1 MDTSSAAEIS
11 PVSRRRIGRSL
22 PTEIGTLGPVFAI
35 LRRSIRYVVIVLIVI
50 VAASSTWV
58 QWESRSRI
66 DQNASR
72 DWVIVLGDRVVDG
85 EPSVYLRE
93 RLDTALAVLREN
105 RARRALVS
113 GHAASTKGDEVAA
126 MRTYLI
132 QHGVDPGK
140 ITDDRF
146 GVTTY
151 NTCARARAVFGIDS
165 AILVTQDFH
174 LRRAVALCRAEGIDA
189 AGIEADSDA
198 GVYLTVRNWVREI
211 GLSRPKAAVDVLRD
225 PGPQTSDR

>member
-1 MDTSSAAEIS
+1 M
-11 PVSRRRIGRSL
+11 
-22 PTEIGTLGPVFAI
+22 FAT
-35 LRRSIRYVVIVLIVI
+35 LRRLIRYIVIAVVIVIGI
-50 VAASSTWV
+50 SSAWV

-72 DWVIVLGDRVVDG
+72 QWVVVLGDRVRDG

-93 RLDTALAVLREN
+93 RLDTALTILRE
-105 RARRALVS
+105 RRAQRVLVS
-113 GHAASTKGDEVAA
+113 GHAVSTKGDEVAA
-126 MRTYLI
+126 MRKYLVER
-132 QHGVDPGK
+132 GVGADA

-151 NTCARARAVFGIDS
+151 NTCARAKTVFDIDE

-174 LRRAVALCRAEGIDA
+174 LRRGVALCESQGIDA
-189 AGIEADSDA
+189 IGVEADSDA

-211 GLSRPKAAVDVLRD
+211 GLSRPKAALDALLD
-225 PGPQTSDR
+225 PGPTTRDR

>member
-1 MDTSSAAEIS
+1 M
-11 PVSRRRIGRSL
+11 
-22 PTEIGTLGPVFAI
+22 FAI
-35 LRRSIRYVVIVLIVI
+35 VRRLIRYVVIAAVVVMIV
-50 VAASSTWV
+50 SSAWV

-66 DQNASR
+66 ATDASR
-72 DWVIVLGDRVVDG
+72 PWVVVLGDRVHDG

-93 RLDTALAVLREN
+93 RLDTALTILRGN
-105 RARRALVS
+105 RAQRVLIS

-126 MRTYLI
+126 MRKYLTERGI
-132 QHGVDPGK
+132 AAEA

-151 NTCARARAVFGIDS
+151 NTCARAASVFGITG

-174 LRRAVALCRAEGIDA
+174 LRRAVALCRTQGIDA
-189 AGIEADSDA
+189 VGAEADSDA

-211 GLSRPKAAVDVLRD
+211 ALSRPKAALDALRD
-225 PGPQTSDR
+225 ADPVSRER

>member
-1 MDTSSAAEIS
+1 MFT
-11 PVSRRRIGRSL
+11 V
-22 PTEIGTLGPVFAI
+22 
-35 LRRSIRYVVIVLIVI
+35 LRRLFGIAVVVVVII
-50 VAASSTWV
+50 VAASSAWV

-66 DQNASR
+66 APDAARQ
-72 DWVIVLGDRVVDG
+72 WVIVLGDRVHDG

-93 RLDTALAVLREN
+93 RLDTALTVLRKK
-105 RARRALVS
+105 RAERVLVS

-126 MRTYLI
+126 MRAYLI
-132 QHGVDPGK
+132 ERGVDPAT

-151 NTCARARAVFGIDS
+151 NTCARATTVFGIDE

-174 LRRAVALCRAEGIDA
+174 LRRAVALCRSEGIDA
-189 AGIEADSDA
+189 VGVEAGSDA

-211 GLSRPKAAVDVLRD
+211 GLSRPKAALDALRD
-225 PGPQTSDR
+225 PGPGTSDR